1 MSSKKKISPNTL
13 RTILKSFKNCKK
25 KEKNQTK
32 TKQKN
37 PKIIKAKPKTLKNPK
52 IIKQTLNDPKKL
64 FFKFL
69 INIFK
74 TLKFYK

>member
-13 RTILKSFKNCKK
+13 RTTLKSLKNCKK
-25 KEKNQTK
+25 TPKQNK
-32 TKQKN
+32 TKN
-37 PKIIKAKPKTLKNPK
+37 PKIIKAKPKTLKKTK
-52 IIKQTLNDPKKL
+52 ITKETLNDPNKL